1 MSLQTINQVLSPT
14 NATYINGVS
23 AERRFSAAVLKNLY
37 QGLVEKDG
45 RGVNDKWV
53 SESDAEQS
61 AQVFVNRILP
71 VKMQPREQ
79 GASINGASF
88 SANQHYTQTVTVGID
103 ILTTLDDPII
113 IPRVSQDM
121 IRVDLLAEQTEI
133 YSNRLKTVLNGA
145 TAASKL
151 YSVWKADNDGK
162 DVNTVTISSSDVS
175 NKIVLQRFVE
185 GNSLLDE
192 GDSDNGIDIFPEDT
206 RICVVKPSYRATLK
220 VAGVLVI
227 GGANYAY
234 DIART
239 GAVDA
244 EGQTRRTEDGY
255 IGEIDGVP
263 CHVISNES
271 LQHASE
277 FLGLPAGE
285 LKASP
290 FAGYI
295 SSSYANARGVST
307 AKQTKIVDAISGQ
320 GIVLQPYTKFGV
332 ASWYHKGNVILNAS
346 AYNPIKS
353 LSSLFS
359 SAISGVTFKVKAGGS
374 RLWPTSA
381 NGVVFNSSTSV
392 TATITALDDFA
403 VDHLVAAQYVVTDT
417 DVTTVAEFVAAAT
430 ADGAVTG
437 TLTSGTA
444 VSLTTALT
452 SGTSR
457 FTVLAISDDGSVSLF
472 SKKYT
477 S

>member
-14 NATYINGVS
+14 SATYINGVS

-88 SANQHYTQTVTVGID
+88 SANQHYTQTITVGID

-133 YSNRLKTVLNGA
+133 YSNRLKTILNGA

-151 YSVWKADNDGK
+151 LSVWNADAAGK
-162 DVNTVTISSSDVS
+162 DVNEVTISATDVT
-175 NKIVLQRFVE
+175 NKTVLQRFVE

-206 RICVVKPSYRATLK
+206 RVCVVKPSYRATLK
-220 VAGVLVI
+220 VAGILVI

-234 DIART
+234 DIARN
-239 GAVDA
+239 GAIDA

-255 IGEIDGVP
+255 IGDIDGVP
-263 CHVISNES
+263 VHVISNES

-277 FLGLPAGE
+277 FLGLPTTE
-285 LKASP
+285 LKNSP
-290 FAGYI
+290 FIGYI
-295 SSSYANARGVST
+295 ASSYANARGVST

-332 ASWYHKGNVILNAS
+332 ASWYPKGNVLLNS
-346 AYNPIKS
+346 AEYNPIAS
-353 LSSLFS
+353 LTALFT
-359 SAISGVTFKVKAGGS
+359 SAASGVTFKVKAGGS
-374 RLWPTSA
+374 RLWPTSV
-381 NGVVFNSSTSV
+381 NGVVFNSSSSV
-392 TATITALDDFA
+392 TLAATALDDFA
-403 VDHLVAAQYVVTDT
+403 VDHLVGIKYVVTD
-417 DVTTVAEFVAAAT
+417 DAVTTVAGFIEAAT
-430 ADGAVTG
+430 AASAVTG
-437 TLTSGTA
+437 DVTSGTA
-444 VSLTTALT
+444 TTLSTALT
-452 SGTSR
+452 SGQY
-457 FTVLAISDDGSVSLF
+457 FTCLAISDDGSVALF
-472 SKKYT
+472 TKQYT
-477 S
+477 A